1 MKTMFFKSL
10 AVLLFSFALIQ
21 TTDAHDRDFGR
32 DKNGRFDNRY
42 NDHRYYRHEDNRY
55 IGYGPEYRRGCEREM
70 PRGHYI
76 VDRCGREVFVRDC
89 R

>member
-1 MKTMFFKSL
+1 MKTMFFKSV

-32 DKNGRFDNRY
+32 DKDKRFDKRDDDRSIAY
-42 NDHRYYRHEDNRY
+42 HY
-55 IGYGPEYRRGCEREM
+55 EYRRGDMREM
-70 PRGHYI
+70 AYGHYM
-76 VDRCGREVFVRDC
+76 VDRCGRKVFVRDC